1 LEYLYIKENMKDLRK
16 IITTT
21 IREFINENNNL
32 SKFNI
37 KTLNGDIFYHQTNC
51 EYVENIIKNN
61 FISNIHSGQARYT
74 HGVYFLNHPNGKYG
88 KCTLSSEIFGN
99 FIDFTNDDLGDDW
112 IEFRDSF
119 NWNNYEDLT
128 LKIRDKYPNID
139 GILFSF
145 LIVVW
150 YPNKSIKN
158 IKLWK

>member
-1 LEYLYIKENMKDLRK
+1 M
-16 IITTT
+16 
-21 IREFINENNNL
+21 
-32 SKFNI
+32 
-37 KTLNGDIFYHQTNC
+37 
-51 EYVENIIKNN
+51 
-61 FISNIHSGQARYT
+61 
-74 HGVYFLNHPNGKYG
+74 
-88 KCTLSSEIFGN
+88 SSEIFGN